1 MRRGGARLRSLRA
14 SRRSEVQ
21 TPLESNRTAPSPSND
36 LTGKGTK
43 EAPMIEAS
51 RWFRLGLASA
61 LVLGSVVSA
70 QSADDAAVA
79 STDDAAVASTNDVE
93 VSNFP
98 EEQKVRVTNL
108 DELGGKAFLVSV
120 AVHTDK
126 PEKTVGVLN
135 VPGDQVLVL
144 TDIQFGA
151 VQDTGYRLED
161 GSAPQLFF
169 RIAPGQALH
178 YQTGVVFGPGESLK
192 VKRSDGEPLHPF
204 EATFMGR
211 LIPLS

>member
-1 MRRGGARLRSLRA
+1 
-14 SRRSEVQ
+14 
-21 TPLESNRTAPSPSND
+21 
-36 LTGKGTK
+36 
-43 EAPMIEAS
+43 MIEAS
-51 RWFRLGLASA
+51 RWFRLGLESD

-70 QSADDAAVA
+70 RSADDAAVA
-79 STDDAAVASTNDVE
+79 STDDTAVASTADTPVASTNEVE

-98 EEQKVRVTNL
+98 AEQKVRVTNL
-108 DELGGKAFLVSV
+108 DELGGKAVLVSV

-126 PEKTVGVLN
+126 PQKSVGVLN

-151 VQDTGYRLED
+151 VQNTGYRLED

-169 RIAPGQALH
+169 RVASGQALH
-178 YQTGVVFGPGESLK
+178 YQTGVVFGPSESLN
-192 VKRSDGEPLHPF
+192 VTRSDGQPLHPF

-211 LIPLS
+211 LIPVS